1 LTKDA
6 RFTRDNAYRYSG
18 GNMVT
23 MTDNTVLK
31 EAFKDAIREIVFE
44 NKEFLHEILV
54 EAMEDVALLHAIE
67 EGEKSETIDPKG
79 VFSLLDSAQ

>member
-1 LTKDA
+1 MDTVH
-6 RFTRDNAYRYSG
+6 SG

-23 MTDNTVLK
+23 ATDNAALK

-54 EAMEDVALLHAIE
+54 EAMEDVAMSHAIE
-67 EGEKSETIDPKG
+67 EGEKSATVDPK
-79 VFSLLDSAQ
+79 VVYDLLDSAQ